1 MEGVNME
8 GANKRGA
15 HANGGGRRGARVRPF
30 VPRINERS
38 HSICY
43 LRGKEGRLL
52 NGRSAA
58 RGWRDIDARRKRET
72 VFLSPLPLPVSVL
85 SNVRS
90 KGRGGVVFPPD
101 ATKGAI

>member
-15 HANGGGRRGARVRPF
+15 HANGGARVRPF

-38 HSICY
+38 HPICSIY
-43 LRGKEGRLL
+43 GDPR
-52 NGRSAA
+52 A
-58 RGWRDIDARRKRET
+58 RGRRDIDEREEET
-72 VFLSPLPLPVSVL
+72 RDRLSFSSSPPFLA

-90 KGRGGVVFPPD
+90 KGGRRRLSPD